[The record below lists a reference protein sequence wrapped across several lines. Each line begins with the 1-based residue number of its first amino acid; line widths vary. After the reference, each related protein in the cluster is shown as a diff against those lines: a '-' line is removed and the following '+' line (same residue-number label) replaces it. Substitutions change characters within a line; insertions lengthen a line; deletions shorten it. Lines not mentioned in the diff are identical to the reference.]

1 MAKTEILMLN
11 EEELIQCG
19 VIDFAHCVDVLEE
32 MFKLLGEG
40 DYVMGG
46 AKHNSHG
53 IAVRFPK
60 ESKFPNMPL
69 DGPDRRFMAMPAYLG
84 GRFNVAGCKWYGSN
98 IANPARGLPRSVLM
112 VTLNNA
118 DTGEPISIMSGNL
131 ISAARTGSVPGVGV
145 RHLANANAEVCTCIG
160 AGPISRSC
168 FQGIYAVAKNLKKL
182 VVYDLFKEKS
192 EEFCQWANETFGIEA
207 EAADTLEEAV
217 KQGDIVSSATS
228 SLKPVELK
236 NEWLKPGSVL
246 IMTGRCYVDEPYFKS
261 AKIVFDNA
269 LEHDENYCEQLMLPE
284 DQRWITC
291 IGSQVYRMAYEGKL
305 PAIIDQPALGDV
317 INGRKVRESENDRVC
332 FITYGMPTEDVAWG
346 YEMYETAK
354 KKGLG
359 TVFPLWPNEPLY
371 K

>member
-1 MAKTEILMLN
+1 MAKTEILLLN
-11 EEELIQCG
+11 EEELIECG
-19 VIDFAHCVDVLEE
+19 VIDFPHCVDVLEE

-53 IAVRFPK
+53 IPIRFPK

-98 IANPARGLPRSVLM
+98 IVNPERGLPRSVLM
-112 VTLNNA
+112 VTLNDP
-118 DTGEPISIMSGNL
+118 DTCEPIAIMSGNL
-131 ISAARTGSVPGVGV
+131 ISASRTGSVPGVAV
-145 RHLANANAEVCTCIG
+145 RHLANPDAEVCTCIG

-192 EEFCQWANETFGIEA
+192 EAFCKWATETFGIAA

-217 KQGDIVSSATS
+217 RQGDIVSSATS
-228 SLKPVELK
+228 SLKPVQLDG
-236 NEWLKPGSVL
+236 EWLKPGSTL
-246 IMTGRCYVDEPYFKS
+246 LMTGRCFVDEPYFLD

-269 LEHDENYCEQLMLPE
+269 LEHDENYEEQLLLPE
-284 DQRWITC
+284 EQRWING
-291 IGSQVYRMAYEGKL
+291 IGMQVYRMAYVGKL

-317 INGRKVRESENDRVC
+317 INGRKVRESHDDRVC

-359 TVFPLWPNEPLY
+359 TIFPLWPNEPLY